1 MNFNTLLLRLGFKPD
16 DFLDVPVDPLPFDG
30 GFIFEAELK
39 TTMHQCLN
47 CKSTKTHIHGYSYV
61 EYNCSEN
68 NNIEDILRIKKPRY
82 LCLKCHKTYTP
93 NVQGMRYRRSTS
105 SLTEQLIYADF
116 TSKLTFRDLARKYQI
131 SHSRVVQ
138 LFDEKVKFV
147 PRLKMPR
154 VLCIDEIRFSEEINQ
169 KFVCVLTDFEKGEI
183 IDIIKNRQMAYLRE
197 YFGSIPLKEREYTKV
212 FISDMYDA
220 YASICRHYFPAAIH
234 IADLF
239 HVITQLTNA
248 VNRIRTR
255 VMNTESRKGSVEY
268 NFMKGHWKY
277 FLCRGSKI
285 PDKHYTHMKTGEVFH
300 YSDLVFRCIQLRMD
314 LWIGYD
320 ALQEIFRYSQY
331 ATYEEA
337 LKFVE
342 RMSNKLTNSPYE
354 DLNSVGRTY
363 HKWRYE
369 IANGFAKGNKTFH
382 YTNAMAEGLNNQLK
396 TIIKSAYGYH
406 NFDRF
411 RKRAMLIMT
420 YGKKPK

>member
-1 MNFNTLLLRLGFKPD
+1 
-16 DFLDVPVDPLPFDG
+16 
-30 GFIFEAELK
+30 
-39 TTMHQCLN
+39 
-47 CKSTKTHIHGYSYV
+47 
-61 EYNCSEN
+61 
-68 NNIEDILRIKKPRY
+68 
-82 LCLKCHKTYTP
+82 
-93 NVQGMRYRRSTS
+93 
-105 SLTEQLIYADF
+105 
-116 TSKLTFRDLARKYQI
+116 
-131 SHSRVVQ
+131 
-138 LFDEKVKFV
+138 
-147 PRLKMPR
+147 
-154 VLCIDEIRFSEEINQ
+154 
-169 KFVCVLTDFEKGEI
+169 
-183 IDIIKNRQMAYLRE
+183 
-197 YFGSIPLKEREYTKV
+197 
-212 FISDMYDA
+212 
-220 YASICRHYFPAAIH
+220 
-234 IADLF
+234 
-239 HVITQLTNA
+239 
-248 VNRIRTR
+248 
-255 VMNTESRKGSVEY
+255 
-268 NFMKGHWKY
+268 
-277 FLCRGSKI
+277 
-285 PDKHYTHMKTGEVFH
+285 MKTGEVFH